1 MKKAIKIFIFLLIV
15 ALLVIGAVRLV
26 KKKKDEEA
34 AIPLAKEYAVIAKT
48 VTAEQRHVT
57 LTTPYLAL
65 VKSDKELRLAAKFPA
80 RVLQII
86 NEGAK
91 VHRGDLLA
99 RLDDTAL
106 RSELSSLAWSLT
118 ATKNAIAATKV
129 ALSNLYATHKRT
141 KKLYA
146 VRGAS
151 QEELEREES
160 KIAET
165 RAKLASLRAK
175 AAELKSKIASLKNEL
190 SYTMLKAPFDGTIGK
205 KFVNVGDI
213 AMQGRPLL
221 TLIDPSSNYLLV
233 RVPAQTKVY
242 GLLYKGKRI
251 AVRDTRS
258 TFNSLRE
265 LRADVN
271 DPALVPGER
280 AEVELITYDG
290 EGTLLPQDAILSRD
304 GKNYVLIAQGDHA
317 TPQEV
322 HIVAS
327 SDSGAVVAE
336 NLDGKEVVVAKPDIL
351 LKLLSGIKLRILKD

>member
-1 MKKAIKIFIFLLIV
+1 MKKAIKILIFLLII
-15 ALLVIGAVRLV
+15 ALLVIGAVQLV
-26 KKKKDEEA
+26 KKKKAEEA
-34 AIPLAKEYAVIAKT
+34 AIPLAKEYAVLAKT
-48 VTAEQRHVT
+48 VTAKRTHTT

-65 VKSDKELRLAAKFPA
+65 VKSDKELKLVSKFPS
-80 RVLQII
+80 RVLQIAQ
-86 NEGAK
+86 EGAK
-91 VHRGDLLA
+91 VHKGDILVK
-99 RLDDTAL
+99 LDDTAL
-106 RSELSSLAWSLT
+106 KSQLASLAWTFT

-141 KKLYA
+141 KKLYE

-151 QEELEREES
+151 KEELEHEET
-160 KIAET
+160 KIAEVK
-165 RAKLASLRAK
+165 AKLASLQAK
-175 AAELKSKIASLKNEL
+175 AAELRSKIASLKNEL
-190 SYTMLKAPFDGTIGK
+190 SYTMLKAPFDGTVGK

-213 AMQGRPLL
+213 AMPGRPLL
-221 TLIDPSSNYLLV
+221 TLIDPVSNYLLV

-251 AVRDTRS
+251 ALRDTRS

-271 DPALVPGER
+271 DPALVPSER
-280 AEVELITYDG
+280 AEVELITFEG
-290 EGTLLPQDAILSRD
+290 TGTLLPQDAILNRD
-304 GKNYVLIAQGDHA
+304 GKNYILIAQGDHA

-327 SDSGAVVAE
+327 GERGAVIAQ